1 MNDKLPPIPPVLRE
15 VVNTDINKSKEKLPR
30 VVTKTSF
37 SLINGEIVEKV
48 TKSPPE
54 ETPEKKTI
62 IAANPATKPLC
73 YNLPNVIDAMFH
85 KLMELNSQ
93 EKK

>member
-1 MNDKLPPIPPVLRE
+1 MR
-15 VVNTDINKSKEKLPR
+15 DI
-30 VVTKTSF
+30 TCTSF
-37 SLINGEIVEKV
+37 SLINGKIVEKV
-48 TKSPPE
+48 TKLEPE
-54 ETPEKKTI
+54 NTPEKKTI